1 MTSTAAPAP
10 APAPAPSRGSLAN
23 ALWRRQLYRYPDTWP
38 RIGYLAIVVLTTIM
52 LYYLYYV
59 EGAVT
64 PRLLPYYHMS
74 FAFFLYLLVVSNAIG
89 AFSAFVGGLSD
100 KIGRANLTIYGTFL
114 VAVIQLFAIPHI
126 HDKWW
131 FAASYCV
138 IGFVEGV
145 ILVSTPA
152 LMRDFSPQMGRGVAM
167 GFWALGPT
175 MGALCASLVATNTL
189 DHLYPWQDQFII
201 SGLVCMGVVIVAF
214 FFLRELS
221 PQLRDQLMVSE
232 RERALVEARAMGVD
246 VESVTAHPIRS
257 MMKLDLI
264 SSSIAISVFLLF
276 YYASV
281 SVLTIYWVV
290 TFNRT
295 TAQANG
301 INVWLAASLSLG
313 LVVAG
318 LLSDLARVRKPFML
332 VGAACGIVMMLFLIH
347 QTGQP
352 HVGYY
357 SNVLVIV
364 LLALSISLAYAPW
377 MANYTEQVESHN
389 PALTASGLAI
399 WGWILRITVALSFLV
414 LPYVITTSTTL
425 VDNQNAGATLQSIQ
439 AAQPYAPNT
448 AKLACSTAPAP
459 AGVIANL
466 KTTPEARPELET
478 LATILQVC
486 NNTHSLTKALVA
498 AGGLTNAHV
507 LGLNAFNPLALDIQ
521 NGKPVTQA
529 QVAGVAKYSPN
540 LANLLLAEAKLV
552 PAQHSSPG
560 EWKRWWTV
568 CLIGMAVF
576 AVLVFFMRGRW
587 SPRAARRDLAEH
599 DRIVSEEL
607 AKLVGE
613 PAPVS

>member
-1 MTSTAAPAP
+1 MTTTAATAPVPAR
-10 APAPAPSRGSLAN
+10 AGLAN
-23 ALWRRQLYRYPDTWP
+23 AFGKRQLYKYPDTWP
-38 RIGYLAIVVLTTIM
+38 RLGYLSIVVLTTIM

-64 PRLLPYYHMS
+64 PLLLPYYHMS
-74 FAFFLYLLVVSNAIG
+74 FQFFLYLLVVSNAIG
-89 AFSAFVGGLSD
+89 AFSAFIGGLSD
-100 KIGRANLTIYGTFL
+100 KIGRANLTIYGTLL
-114 VAVIQLFAIPHI
+114 VAIVQLFAIPHI
-126 HDKWW
+126 SDKWG

-175 MGALCASLVATNTL
+175 MGALCASLVATHTL
-189 DHLYPWQDQFII
+189 SHLGPWQDQFII
-201 SGLVCMGVVIVAF
+201 SGLVCLGVVFIAF

-221 PQLRDQLMVSE
+221 PQLRDQLMVTE
-232 RERALVEARAMGVD
+232 RERALVEARAMGID
-246 VESVTAHPIRS
+246 VEKATFHPIRS

-264 SSSIAISVFLLF
+264 TSSVAISVFLLF

-295 TAQANG
+295 TPQANG
-301 INVWLAASLSLG
+301 INVWLAAFLSIG
-313 LVVAG
+313 LVLAG
-318 LLSDLARVRKPFML
+318 VLSDWAKVRKPFML
-332 VGAACGIVMMLFLIH
+332 VGAICAMVMMLFLIH
-347 QTGQP
+347 QTDEP

-364 LLALSISLAYAPW
+364 LLAVSISFAYAPW

-389 PALTASGLAI
+389 PALTASGLAV

-425 VDNQNAGATLQSIQ
+425 VDNQNAGATLQTIQ
-439 AAQPYAPNT
+439 TAQPYAPNT
-448 AKLACSTAPAP
+448 SALKCNATAAPAQ
-459 AGVIANL
+459 VISNL
-466 KTTPEARPELET
+466 KTTPEARPELTT

-486 NNTHSLTKALVA
+486 NSTHNLLKAITA
-498 AGGLTNAHV
+498 AGGLTNPHV
-507 LGLNAFNPLALDIQ
+507 LGLNAFDPVALDIQ
-521 NGKPVTQA
+521 NGKPVTRA
-529 QVAGVAKYSPN
+529 QIAGVAKYSPS
-540 LANLLLAEAKLV
+540 LAGLLVSEQKLI
-552 PAQHSSPG
+552 PAQKSSPG

-576 AVLVFFMRGRW
+576 AVLTFTMRGRW
-587 SPRAARRDLAEH
+587 SPRAARRDLEEH
-599 DRIVSEEL
+599 ERMVTEEL
-607 AKLVGE
+607 ATLARE
-613 PAPVS
+613 PASVA